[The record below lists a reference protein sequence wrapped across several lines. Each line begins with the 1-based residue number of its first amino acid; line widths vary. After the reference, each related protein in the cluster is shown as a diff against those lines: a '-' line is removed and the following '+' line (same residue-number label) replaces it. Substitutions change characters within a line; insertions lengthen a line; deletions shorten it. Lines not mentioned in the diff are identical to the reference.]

1 MSTDKKCSYC
11 GSTKNVN
18 YNSKYC
24 DLLCGK
30 HGQQMNTKGYLY
42 KSYKE
47 PNDYIIVDDKT
58 AYIIAY
64 KGQFT
69 KNADKKSYNVIVD
82 LEDLEELLNYKWRIN
97 RDGYAHS
104 SVLMHRLIL
113 NCNDKDLYVD
123 HINHNRLDNRK
134 CNLRVVT
141 PQQNCW
147 NSVSFKGKSKFKG
160 VKVDNSDKRYTY
172 YIARGCL
179 NDNQVHIGVYK
190 TELEA
195 AYAYNIWVKEHF
207 GEFANENTFTDSELE
222 ELNKMLPLKT
232 IYEHKKQHASSKY
245 RYVNYVKRTNKW
257 AYERTINKVRYR
269 KSNFLSED
277 EAHEAYLT
285 KMTEIGVDP

>member
-1 MSTDKKCSYC
+1 MARAKKCSYC

-18 YNSKYC
+18 YNSKYG

-69 KNADKKSYNVIVD
+69 KNADKKSCNVIV
-82 LEDLEELLNYKWRIN
+82 DLEELLNYKWRIN

-113 NCNDKDLYVD
+113 NCNDKNLYVD

-195 AYAYNIWVKEHF
+195 AYAYNILVKENF

-232 IYEHKKQHASSKY
+232 VYEHK
-245 RYVNYVKRTNKW
+245 
-257 AYERTINKVRYR
+257 RYR